1 MTAKE
6 YLSQAHRLDQRID
19 SKLDQVASL
28 NTLAQKATS
37 TITGLPRN
45 PSPAASRLEEVI
57 TKIMDLEDEINQDI
71 DTLVDLKREIVT
83 LVKRIEDPELQTVL
97 EKRYLSFL
105 VWEQIAVD
113 MGYNSRYLKKKHA
126 VALEAFEKVMAE
138 AGIG

>member
-28 NTLAQKATS
+28 NALAQKATS
-37 TITGLPRN
+37 TMTGLPRN

-57 TKIMDLEDEINQDI
+57 TKIVDLEDEINQDI
-71 DTLVDLKREIVT
+71 DTLVDLKRETVT
-83 LVKRIEDPELQTVL
+83 LVKRIEDPELQTIL
-97 EKRYLSFL
+97 EKRYLSFM

-126 VALEAFEKVMAE
+126 VALEAFEKVMGE
-138 AGIG
+138 AGII